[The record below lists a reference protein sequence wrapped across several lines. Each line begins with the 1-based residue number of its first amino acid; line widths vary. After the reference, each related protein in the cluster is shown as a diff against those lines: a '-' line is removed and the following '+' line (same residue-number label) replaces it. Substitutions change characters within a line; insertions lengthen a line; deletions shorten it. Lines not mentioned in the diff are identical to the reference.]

1 MKKLYYNIFP
11 SSFSSYRL
19 SRVNISSYRLSRVN
33 KLCLLSILT
42 SGNLED
48 ELDGMARHVDWNH
61 LILHQKTTKMKK
73 SLSQAPGFLEM
84 L

>member
-11 SSFSSYRL
+11 SSF
-19 SRVNISSYRLSRVN
+19 SSYRLSRVN